1 MSPKLRNM
9 LKFFLNLCEYNAL
22 HKQNYYQT
30 PFIAIKMANSCSF
43 SLREN
48 LDLIDFKLFK
58 FCDPGGILVVSKLA
72 SNIVQIP
79 LNSTVFSLNCC
90 FTRAQR
96 GRVLSNFNCLK
107 FEKKLSSKLQIHSA
121 SCPVRFGNII
131 SQNAER
137 KYVCWC
143 SIPRGGE
150 TKSFESIFF
159 HVLKLGIVKSWEQK
173 NKSKHLQY
181 FKTLF
186 GDTFT
191 ELGITF
197 MT

>member
-1 MSPKLRNM
+1 M
-9 LKFFLNLCEYNAL
+9 
-22 HKQNYYQT
+22 
-30 PFIAIKMANSCSF
+30 
-43 SLREN
+43 
-48 LDLIDFKLFK
+48 
-58 FCDPGGILVVSKLA
+58 
-72 SNIVQIP
+72 
-79 LNSTVFSLNCC
+79 
-90 FTRAQR
+90 
-96 GRVLSNFNCLK
+96 SNFNCLK